1 MVPSSDAKETLR
13 GSAERLQMGHGH
25 SLNSLK
31 ECLDQWI
38 RYTELTANCTSG
50 RLNSTRFLTQYE
62 GRHIFQGDNMRIQVL
77 IVTNDISDATALQNA
92 LHKAHDGPYD
102 VVWLKRLSEALERLR
117 LDDIDVILIDL
128 LLSDSQGIETFDK
141 VFSATPHIP
150 ILTLSTMEDEV
161 LGVEAVQ
168 RGAQGFLSKGHFNS
182 SLVPQCLR
190 SIIQRKAVEQ
200 NLYIERERAT
210 ITLNSI
216 SDAVISTDMHG
227 NVDCLNPAGEHMTG
241 WTKEKALGCPI
252 SEVVQLINA
261 KTREPVR
268 NPIEQVLVAG
278 QTVELAPDTVIL
290 RRGGREAPIQ
300 DSTALIRNERGETS
314 GAVMVFHD
322 MTAAQIMSQKMVH
335 LAQHDVLTNLPNRL
349 LLNDRI
355 AQAIVNARRHGATA
369 AVLFVDLDKFK
380 NINDSLGHEMGDK
393 LLQSVAARLC
403 ACVRASDTVSRL
415 GGDEFVILLSETT
428 RADDAAM
435 AAEKIISAMI
445 APHVIDKHELYM
457 TISIG
462 VSLFPD
468 NGDTPEKLLES
479 ADTAMYQ
486 AKQQGRNNCQF
497 FTNAMNLR
505 AVERQVIESGLR
517 KAIERHELVLHY
529 QPKVN
534 LDTGLI
540 TGLEA
545 LVRWMHPVWGMT
557 WPVRFVHIAEDCG
570 VIVPIGRWV
579 LLQACAQAV
588 QWKRTGLDPGTIA
601 VNVSSLEFRHKDFV
615 NGIRDILRKT
625 GMMPQNL
632 QLEITESVL
641 MQDVA
646 SSINVLTQIKAIGVE
661 LAVDDFGTGY
671 SSLSYLIQFPIDVL
685 KIDQSFVKNVTT
697 MENNG
702 VIVSAVIG
710 MGKNL
715 NQRVIAEGVEDQR
728 QLDFLRKHN
737 CEEGQGY
744 YFSPPVAANAFAEL
758 LKSGIQK

>member
-1 MVPSSDAKETLR
+1 MKSR
-13 GSAERLQMGHGH
+13 
-25 SLNSLK
+25 
-31 ECLDQWI
+31 
-38 RYTELTANCTSG
+38 
-50 RLNSTRFLTQYE
+50 
-62 GRHIFQGDNMRIQVL
+62 VL
-77 IVTNDISDATALQNA
+77 IVTNDSSDATALQNA
-92 LHKAHDGPYD
+92 LHKAQDGPYD
-102 VVWLKRLSEALERLR
+102 VVWLKGLSEALERLF

-128 LLSDSQGIETFDK
+128 LLPDSQGIATFDK

-150 ILTLSTMEDEV
+150 ILTLSTTEDEV

-168 RGAQGFLSKGHFNS
+168 RGAEGFLSKGHFNS

-190 SIIQRKAVEQ
+190 NIIQRKGVEQ
-200 NLYIERERAT
+200 SLYIERERAT

-227 NVDCLNPAGEHMTG
+227 NVDCLNPAAEHMTG
-241 WTKEKALGCPI
+241 WTKEEALGRPI
-252 SEVVQLINA
+252 NEVMLLINA

-268 NPIEQVLVAG
+268 NPIEQVLVEG
-278 QTVELAPDTVIL
+278 KTVELAPDTVIL
-290 RRGGREAPIQ
+290 RRGGHEAPIQ
-300 DSTALIRNERGETS
+300 DSTALIRNARGETS

-322 MTAAQIMSQKMVH
+322 MTASQIMSQKMSH

-355 AQAIVNARRHGATA
+355 AQAIVKARRHGATA
-369 AVLFVDLDKFK
+369 AVLFMDLDKFK
-380 NINDSLGHEMGDK
+380 NINDSLGHEIGDK
-393 LLQSVAARLC
+393 LLQSVAERLC

-428 RADDAAM
+428 RADDATLT
-435 AAEKIISAMI
+435 AEKIISAMT
-445 APHVIDKHELYM
+445 APHLIDKHELYM

-462 VSLFPD
+462 VSLFPGD
-468 NGDTPEKLLES
+468 GDTPEVLLKS

-505 AVERQVIESGLR
+505 AVERQAIESGLR

-545 LVRWMHPVWGMT
+545 LVRWIHPVWGLT

-570 VIVPIGRWV
+570 MIVPIGRWV
-579 LLQACAQAV
+579 LRQACVQAV
-588 QWKRTGLDPGTIA
+588 QWRRTGLDPGTIA

-615 NGIRDILRKT
+615 NGICDILRET
-625 GMMPQNL
+625 GLMPQNL

-646 SSINVLTQIKAIGVE
+646 STIDVLTQLNAIGIE

-671 SSLSYLIQFPIDVL
+671 SSLSYLMQFPLDVL

-697 MENNG
+697 MKNNG

-715 NQRVIAEGVEDQR
+715 SQRVIAEGVEDQC
-728 QLDFLRKHN
+728 QLDFLRKHG

-744 YFSPPVAANAFAEL
+744 YFSYPVEADALTEL

>member
-1 MVPSSDAKETLR
+1 MKSR
-13 GSAERLQMGHGH
+13 
-25 SLNSLK
+25 
-31 ECLDQWI
+31 
-38 RYTELTANCTSG
+38 
-50 RLNSTRFLTQYE
+50 
-62 GRHIFQGDNMRIQVL
+62 VL
-77 IVTNDISDATALQNA
+77 IVTNDSSDATALQNA
-92 LHKAHDGPYD
+92 LHKAQDGPYD
-102 VVWLKRLSEALERLR
+102 VVWLKGLSEALERLF

-128 LLSDSQGIETFDK
+128 LLPDSQGIATFDK

-150 ILTLSTMEDEV
+150 ILTLSTTEDEV

-168 RGAQGFLSKGHFNS
+168 RGAEGFLSKGHFNS

-190 SIIQRKAVEQ
+190 NIIQRKGVEQ
-200 NLYIERERAT
+200 SLYIERERAT

-241 WTKEKALGCPI
+241 WTKEEALGRPI
-252 SEVVQLINA
+252 KEVILLINA

-268 NPIEQVLVAG
+268 NPIEQVLVEG
-278 QTVELAPDTVIL
+278 KTVELAPDTVIL
-290 RRGGREAPIQ
+290 RLGGHEAPIQ
-300 DSTALIRNERGETS
+300 DSTALIRNARGETS

-322 MTAAQIMSQKMVH
+322 MTASQIMSQKMSH

-355 AQAIVNARRHGATA
+355 AQAIVKARRHGATA
-369 AVLFVDLDKFK
+369 AVLFMDLDKFK
-380 NINDSLGHEMGDK
+380 NINDSLGHEIGDK
-393 LLQSVAARLC
+393 LLQSVAERLC

-428 RADDAAM
+428 RADDATLT
-435 AAEKIISAMI
+435 AEKIISAMT
-445 APHVIDKHELYM
+445 APHLIDKHELYM

-462 VSLFPD
+462 VSLFPGD
-468 NGDTPEKLLES
+468 GDTPEVLLKS

-505 AVERQVIESGLR
+505 AVERQAIESGLR

-545 LVRWMHPVWGMT
+545 LVRWIHPVWGLT

-570 VIVPIGRWV
+570 MIVPIGRWV
-579 LLQACAQAV
+579 LRQACVQAV
-588 QWKRTGLDPGTIA
+588 QWRRTGLDPGTIA

-615 NGIRDILRKT
+615 NGICDILRET
-625 GMMPQNL
+625 GLMPQNL

-646 SSINVLTQIKAIGVE
+646 STIDVLTQLNAIGIE

-671 SSLSYLIQFPIDVL
+671 SSLSYLMQFPLDVL

-697 MENNG
+697 MKNNG

-715 NQRVIAEGVEDQR
+715 SQRVIAEGVEDQC
-728 QLDFLRKHN
+728 QLDFLRKHG

-744 YFSPPVAANAFAEL
+744 YFSYPVEADALTEL

>member
-1 MVPSSDAKETLR
+1 
-13 GSAERLQMGHGH
+13 
-25 SLNSLK
+25 
-31 ECLDQWI
+31 
-38 RYTELTANCTSG
+38 
-50 RLNSTRFLTQYE
+50 
-62 GRHIFQGDNMRIQVL
+62 
-77 IVTNDISDATALQNA
+77 
-92 LHKAHDGPYD
+92 
-102 VVWLKRLSEALERLR
+102 
-117 LDDIDVILIDL
+117 
-128 LLSDSQGIETFDK
+128 
-141 VFSATPHIP
+141 
-150 ILTLSTMEDEV
+150 
-161 LGVEAVQ
+161 
-168 RGAQGFLSKGHFNS
+168 
-182 SLVPQCLR
+182 
-190 SIIQRKAVEQ
+190 
-200 NLYIERERAT
+200 
-210 ITLNSI
+210 
-216 SDAVISTDMHG
+216 
-227 NVDCLNPAGEHMTG
+227 
-241 WTKEKALGCPI
+241 
-252 SEVVQLINA
+252 
-261 KTREPVR
+261 
-268 NPIEQVLVAG
+268 
-278 QTVELAPDTVIL
+278 
-290 RRGGREAPIQ
+290 
-300 DSTALIRNERGETS
+300 
-314 GAVMVFHD
+314 
-322 MTAAQIMSQKMVH
+322 
-335 LAQHDVLTNLPNRL
+335 
-349 LLNDRI
+349 
-355 AQAIVNARRHGATA
+355 
-369 AVLFVDLDKFK
+369 
-380 NINDSLGHEMGDK
+380 
-393 LLQSVAARLC
+393 
-403 ACVRASDTVSRL
+403 
-415 GGDEFVILLSETT
+415 
-428 RADDAAM
+428 
-435 AAEKIISAMI
+435 
-445 APHVIDKHELYM
+445 
-457 TISIG
+457 
-462 VSLFPD
+462 
-468 NGDTPEKLLES
+468 
-479 ADTAMYQ
+479 MYQ